1 LVAKK
6 YRLTRP
12 LRPIDLPGR
21 ERPSAI
27 VWVESSDYDE
37 DGVLHIEGEESLVE
51 KIRQE
56 LLGSYGNRARPLM
69 EGVFSPRDL
78 ACALDGRFMKPFE
91 AVEIQV
97 S

>member
-1 LVAKK
+1 MVAKK

-21 ERPSAI
+21 ERPSAL
-27 VWVESSDYDE
+27 VWVESVDYDE

-91 AVEIQV
+91 PVEI
-97 S
+97 